1 MSGELDSR
9 HLFDASIEMAQ
20 AALDASR
27 SERARSEAR
36 VGMLKAANALREA
49 GDEEGHDRLLAEVR
63 RSQELDGITVE
74 ASGG

>member
-1 MSGELDSR
+1 MTLDSQ
-9 HLFDASIEMAQ
+9 HLFDAAVELAQ

-36 VGMLKAANALREA
+36 VGMLKSAAALREA

-63 RSQELDGITVE
+63 RSQALDGIVMEEE
-74 ASGG
+74 ADG